1 MITSARSR
9 GFRRL
14 CNGGIVPAGLLSSV
28 DGKHSNLRKQRNVYG
43 TRKTRECI
51 GLLSFLVL
59 SIALVP
65 QACNVLTSPNVH
77 FAGKTAGIAAIKKF
91 RISLSRRMS
100 CVLYA
105 LDTCTA
111 GARGSRATGR
121 CDLLLGSAK
130 TGPNGESWRSVAC
143 GSRAPVVQVSSALN
157 RNVPSESAV
166 NYTYIPTTFAGG
178 VEGWKEFGNL
188 FLL

>member
-1 MITSARSR
+1 MLYKHRKVLERPYTFDLVVKTSLEWIDAVITSARSR

-100 CVLYA
+100 CVL
-105 LDTCTA
+105 
-111 GARGSRATGR
+111 
-121 CDLLLGSAK
+121 
-130 TGPNGESWRSVAC
+130 
-143 GSRAPVVQVSSALN
+143 N